1 MKSLLPL
8 FILLGSALGL
18 VTITNQPKPSTSEV
32 IPLHIY
38 ANKIKGPKVVVQ
50 FNSEWNKHNEF
61 IWKPTPGIEY
71 FKVDLDKNPSYKHS
85 IKINS
90 LPTIIIY
97 ENGKEVKRHEGGL
110 QMKILVSQ
118 QIMLSIK

>member
-8 FILLGSALGL
+8 FILCGSALGL
-18 VTITNQPKPSTSEV
+18 ITISSSQPKPSTSEV

-50 FNSEWNKHNEF
+50 FNSEV

-71 FKVDLDKNPSYKHS
+71 FKVDLDKNTYYKQAL
-85 IKINS
+85 KINS

-97 ENGKEVKRHEGGL
+97 ENGKEVKRHEAGL
-110 QMKILVSQ
+110 HMKILVSQ
-118 QIMLSIK
+118 NAILSIK